1 MGNIN
6 VSGHMSKK
14 TIVRNLAGNIIDL
27 RDEANGGWIIRG
39 GRVVNENAFE
49 ALVQKQNDVKEAS
62 RAVLN
67 QVTVSK
73 EIEDQRAG
81 IATPPKPETNPVVPA
96 VAPDV
101 VPTVV
106 PTDRVAVLETKVQDM
121 DSKLDAILNA
131 LKK

>member
-81 IATPPKPETNPVVPA
+81 IATPPKPETNPVVPT
-96 VAPDV
+96 VAP
-101 VPTVV
+101 TVA